1 MPAPP
6 GAKPAPCPGAPGTQF
21 QQPGGAP
28 PKRELVFPSD
38 CVEAITP
45 IMYRRKR
52 MIRHDVGLVEPW
64 RIFMSLRSGLLCES
78 TWALDVLNVLL
89 FDDSSVAYFGL
100 SHLPGL
106 LNLLLDYFQK
116 SLADMFDP
124 NGDDEDGYG
133 WRQCLTADDEADGCD
148 KLISAELEVK
158 RRRRSNQQPAACDL
172 GSVTEPPNP
181 DDRVTLL
188 TTTTTNYTMESRKGL
203 PVKINHNADED
214 IFVLTDRKRWDHTED
229 KRYQALTEVGG
240 DPWTA
245 GHTEPDPHVFI
256 MDSFKAEFAHIPFA
270 RLLKTKEEEL
280 AEAEE
285 RTRRSGASGDDTD
298 RTSSNSSRLKGSDS
312 TIDTTTTASTT
323 TGDEPTAQIVVNGS
337 ISGNG
342 SAAPFNNNTLSS
354 RNGSSNNS
362 NSSSSVKSLNS
373 NNNNNNSSSD
383 SRTRTKKYELYF
395 NSINSA
401 ASRTT
406 AIFKREKENFL
417 KKFNAMQPSGD
428 AAAELDLKE
437 LTSGVATPGAGE

>member
-1 MPAPP
+1 
-6 GAKPAPCPGAPGTQF
+6 
-21 QQPGGAP
+21 
-28 PKRELVFPSD
+28 
-38 CVEAITP
+38 
-45 IMYRRKR
+45 

-124 NGDDEDGYG
+124 NGDDEHGYG
-133 WRQCLTADDEADGCD
+133 WRQCLTNDDDDDDGGCD

-158 RRRRSNQQPAACDL
+158 RRRKSTQHQHSVCDL

-214 IFVLTDRKRWDHTED
+214 IFVLTDRKRWDRSED
-229 KRYQALTEVGG
+229 KRYQVLTEVGG

-245 GHTEPDPHVFI
+245 GHTEPDPHVYI

-285 RTRRSGASGDDTD
+285 RTQRVGGSGGCDEID
-298 RTSSNSSRLKGSDS
+298 RTSSNNSRLKGSDS
-312 TIDTTTTASTT
+312 TIDTTTTATSATT
-323 TGDEPTAQIVVNGS
+323 TDEQTAQIVVNGS

-342 SAAPFNNNTLSS
+342 SVPPPPFNNNTLSS
-354 RNGSSNNS
+354 RNGSSNCS
-362 NSSSSVKSLNS
+362 NKSL
-373 NNNNNNSSSD
+373 NNNNNNSSD
-383 SRTRTKKYELYF
+383 SRTRTKKYDLYF

-437 LTSGVATPGAGE
+437 LTAGSNVATPGAGEC